1 MSQATIGSGP
11 YRNSNLFSG
20 YYLDE
25 RVGDLDAWDC
35 DEEAE
40 EAFEQIRDLWNKEGT
55 LLSSYNEDE
64 LIDTWVAEVVDILGH
79 GASSEVTLPDGGG
92 YVDRLLF
99 EDDDTRRE
107 GAKRARDGDHE
118 GLFSRASAILEA
130 KQWDADFEA
139 RFAEQRS
146 YRDASHQI
154 KYYLERTP
162 SDLKWGVLTDGKKWR
177 LYGTK
182 DYETQ
187 TYYEVDLPEILESGD
202 LEAFKYFFAFFRP
215 EAFVETAGSSFLD
228 DVWTESETAA
238 QELGE
243 DLQDNVFRALRVLG
257 KGFVESNDL
266 DVHEDGDVDRDELKE
281 QSLVLLY
288 RLMFVLYAESRGLID
303 PDDSA
308 ASEEYHEYFSLEAK
322 REEILDDVEGMDVES
337 SEAFT
342 EEYSRFSTS
351 IWGRLSE
358 LFELIDEGEESLDIP
373 PYNGGLF
380 SQEDHSF
387 LNEYEVKDPYIAEV
401 VYWLSTTENEEG
413 EHVPADYA
421 DLDTRHLGSIYE
433 GLLEH
438 EFRIADAEGVAA
450 VSEDGGQIWKPA
462 SEVTAAEAV
471 EIVEEGGLYVVNDE
485 GERKA
490 TGAYYTPDYVVTY
503 IVEETVDP
511 LIEEIDEGL
520 RDQGLEP
527 SDREYF
533 VNFWQEVQDLTILD
547 PAMGSGHFLTKA
559 TGYLTEQVM
568 EVVREQEIQS
578 YDEQDI
584 RRTISKEV
592 IYGVDL
598 NGMAV
603 ELSKLS
609 MWLETLAADQP
620 LAFLDHH
627 LKDGNSLVGSDIT
640 EVLSDDTEENGGQ
653 LTLTQAFARVRQD
666 TLGHVMDLMADLL
679 AYDNDSLESVKSM
692 EELYDEIRDDPLYT
706 RLFELAN
713 VHTAEEFGCDV
724 PDDAYEQMA
733 GAIEDEGDW
742 AEIREEDWFTA
753 AQATADEQDFF
764 HWELEF
770 PEVFFD
776 SEGEKMAEA
785 GFDAV
790 VGNPP
795 YARIQLLPDT
805 MTSYLSNRYESA
817 SGSYDLYVPF
827 IEHGA
832 NLASGSGEFGYI
844 VPNKIYQVDYGVKLR
859 EILSD
864 RVAGV
869 ADFGSNQVF
878 AKAATTYTTILRL
891 HGSSRAESFSYWEL
905 ADDSDPE
912 TILQKIGEEDWTEIS
927 CTNESLTGSPWN
939 FLSAK
944 TQTVVESS
952 SEVSTPLGDL
962 VDGISRG
969 VSSGEDT
976 VFEVKVEEQHGNTI
990 QCTSSAHPSPF
1001 EIEESLLRTPIHSTD
1016 FDKYSFESEEGKKLI
1031 WPYNGE
1037 YELRSVSEFEEL
1049 YPNTWDYLTEHREAL
1064 EDRSDYSVWYDYSAP
1079 RNLKVHDN
1087 GEILIPLLA
1096 SSPAFTRYPE
1106 PQSDYVLMASGG
1118 FSISLKPTSEYSTE
1132 YVLSLINSKLL
1143 FLHLRSFSNV
1153 FRGGYV
1159 TCTKQY
1165 FKKLPIR
1172 NITFDTPESTR
1183 KDSVNQALE
1192 AFFDDLE
1199 EDLQG
1204 AASTLL
1210 EKSKSHID
1218 NDGLDIVHDILA
1230 ELTDEIIQ
1238 WKDRYENYNLT
1249 LLDYIG
1255 QKKYA
1260 ISISEVGL
1268 TQPTQDPTGSKL
1280 VRTSEEWPNLRVG
1293 TARVDRESPNT
1304 VLIEATARY
1313 KPDDEGAHETD
1324 QWGYT
1329 ETEYLPA
1336 FRITDLTER
1345 EADLIEHFV
1354 PVAVDEAGGFA
1365 NFRETATKTNSLID
1379 RLKAIEVPDVDDVAD
1394 DLENYLET
1402 KERAEELD
1410 AKIEQTDELID
1421 EIVYELYGLTDE
1433 EIEIVEEAVGE

>member
-1 MSQATIGSGP
+1 MSQATLGSGP

-25 RVGDLDAWDC
+25 RVADLDAWDC
-35 DEEAE
+35 DEEAAD
-40 EAFEQIRDLWNKEGT
+40 AFERIRSLWDKEGA
-55 LLSSYNEDE
+55 LLPSYNEDE
-64 LIDTWVAEVVDILGH
+64 LIDTWIAEILDILGY
-79 GASSEVTLPDGGG
+79 GTSTEVTLPDGGG

-99 EDDDTRRE
+99 ENDAVRRE
-107 GAKRARDGDHE
+107 GAKRALDGDHE
-118 GLFSRASAILEA
+118 GLFSRGSAILEA
-130 KQWDADFEA
+130 KQWDADFEQ

-187 TYYEVDLPEILESGD
+187 TYYEVDLPEILENGN
-202 LEAFKYFFAFFRP
+202 LEAFKYFYVFFRP
-215 EAFVETAGSSFLD
+215 EAFVEHAESSFLD

-266 DVHEDGDVDRDELKE
+266 DVGPDGEVDRDELKQ

-303 PDDSA
+303 PDDLS

-322 REEILDDVEGMDVES
+322 REEILDDVEGMGVES
-337 SEAFT
+337 GEAFT

-380 SQEDHSF
+380 SREDHAF
-387 LNEYEVKDPYIAEV
+387 LTEYEVKDPYIAEV
-401 VYWLSTTENEEG
+401 IYWLSTTEDEEG

-450 VSEDGGQIWKPA
+450 VAADGGQVWKPA
-462 SEVTAAEAV
+462 SEVTAAEAI

-511 LIEEIDEGL
+511 LIDEIDEDL
-520 RDQGLEP
+520 REQGLNP

-533 VNFWQEVQDLTILD
+533 AEFWQEVKDLTILD

-592 IYGVDL
+592 IYGVDI
-598 NGMAV
+598 NEMAV

-627 LKDGNSLVGSDIT
+627 LKTGNSLVGSDVT
-640 EVLSDDTEENGGQ
+640 EVLSEDGGDDDGGQ
-653 LTLTQAFARVRQD
+653 LTLTQALARVRRD
-666 TLGHVMDLMADLL
+666 TLGHVMDLMTDLL
-679 AYDNDSLESVKSM
+679 AYDNETLADVKSM

-713 VHTAEEFGCDV
+713 VHTAEEFGVDV
-724 PDDAYEQMA
+724 PDGSYEQMA
-733 GAIEDEGDW
+733 GAIEDEDDW
-742 AEIREEDWFTA
+742 AEIRGEDWFTA

-770 PEVFFD
+770 PEVFFGSD
-776 SEGEKMAEA
+776 GEKLENA
-785 GFDAV
+785 GFDSV

-795 YARIQLLPDT
+795 YVRMEQIKPLKP
-805 MTSYLSNRYESA
+805 YLSTEYSVHGERV
-817 SGSYDLYVPF
+817 DLYGYF
-827 IEHGA
+827 IEKSLRLTDGMYGA
-832 NLASGSGEFGYI
+832 IVSNKWMRSEYGEGI
-844 VPNKIYQVDYGVKLR
+844 R
-859 EILSD
+859 ELLSEMTIRSIL
-864 RVAGV
+864 
-869 ADFGSNQVF
+869 DFGDLEVF
-878 AKAATTYTTILRL
+878 SGVSTYPSILIV
-891 HGSSRAESFSYWEL
+891 
-905 ADDSDPE
+905 DPE
-912 TILQKIGEEDWTEIS
+912 TRTEGEVHVSKFDDLDFSDLRVRSQEIGYNSSLASFDGGKWSLVTAGQHALMKTIENSSTQLKNTSLIGATDVGDNIGRGLVTGGNEAFVISEETKNTLIEQDPKSAEIIKPLLKGTDIS
-927 CTNESLTGSPWN
+927 RYRIVNEGRYLIYAKHGINIDDYPAIRDHLEQFRNEIGNTATNEEWYELQQP
-939 FLSAK
+939 
-944 TQTVVESS
+944 Q
-952 SEVSTPLGDL
+952 
-962 VDGISRG
+962 
-969 VSSGEDT
+969 
-976 VFEVKVEEQHGNTI
+976 EEYEN
-990 QCTSSAHPSPF
+990 
-1001 EIEESLLRTPIHSTD
+1001 L
-1016 FDKYSFESEEGKKLI
+1016 FESEKICYPDIAKECSFAMDSKGYYLANTCYFI
-1031 WPYNGE
+1031 P
-1037 YELRSVSEFEEL
+1037 SESHVL
-1049 YPNTWDYLTEHREAL
+1049 LGILNSAAL
-1064 EDRSDYSVWYDYSAP
+1064 NWYY
-1079 RNLKVHDN
+1079 
-1087 GEILIPLLA
+1087 
-1096 SSPAFTRYPE
+1096 
-1106 PQSDYVLMASGG
+1106 G
-1118 FSISLKPTSEYSTE
+1118 FVTSEYRGGYQRSFTHAIKTLPIPSGTDE
-1132 YVLSLINSKLL
+1132 QYEKISEHVEKMIRLKDSISKLNLSLID
-1143 FLHLRSFSNV
+1143 HLGMYDPKR
-1153 FRGGYV
+1153 
-1159 TCTKQY
+1159 
-1165 FKKLPIR
+1165 PIAEFGFFQPP
-1172 NITFDTPESTR
+1172 TGASESTLS
-1183 KDSVNQALE
+1183 DT
-1192 AFFDDLE
+1192 
-1199 EDLQG
+1199 
-1204 AASTLL
+1204 ASQ
-1210 EKSKSHID
+1210 KS
-1218 NDGLDIVHDILA
+1218 
-1230 ELTDEIIQ
+1230 
-1238 WKDRYENYNLT
+1238 
-1249 LLDYIG
+1249 
-1255 QKKYA
+1255 
-1260 ISISEVGL
+1260 
-1268 TQPTQDPTGSKL
+1268 
-1280 VRTSEEWPNLRVG
+1280 NLRVG

-1304 VLIEATARY
+1304 VLIKATARY
-1313 KPDDEGAHETD
+1313 KPDDEDAHDTD
-1324 QWGYT
+1324 RWGYT

-1336 FRITDLTER
+1336 FRITDLAER

-1365 NFRETATKTNSLID
+1365 NFRENATKTNSLID
-1379 RLKAIEVPDVDDVAD
+1379 RLKTIELPDIDDVAD
-1394 DLENYLET
+1394 DLENYLRT

-1410 AKIEQTDELID
+1410 AKIEQTDALID
-1421 EIVYELYGLTDE
+1421 EIVYESYGLTDE
-1433 EIEIVEEAVGE
+1433 EIEIVEEAVGK

>member
-1 MSQATIGSGP
+1 MSQATLGSGP
-11 YRNSNLFSG
+11 YRNSSLFSG

-25 RVGDLDAWDC
+25 RVSDLDAWDC
-35 DEEAE
+35 DAEAE
-40 EAFEQIRDLWNKEGT
+40 AAFEQIRDLWDKEGR
-55 LLSSYNEDE
+55 LLPSYNEDE
-64 LIDTWVAEVVDILGH
+64 LIDTWIAEIVDILGH
-79 GASSEVTLPDGGG
+79 GTSSEVTLPDGGG

-99 EDDDTRRE
+99 ENDDVRRE
-107 GAKRARDGDHE
+107 GAKRALDGDHE

-130 KQWDADFEA
+130 KQWDADFEQ

-202 LEAFKYFFAFFRP
+202 LESFKYFFAFFRP
-215 EAFVETAGSSFLD
+215 EAFVEHAGSSFLD

-266 DVHEDGDVDRDELKE
+266 DVDDDGDINRDELKE

-303 PDDSA
+303 PDDPD
-308 ASEEYHEYFSLEAK
+308 ASEEYHEYFSLESK
-322 REEILDDVEGMDVES
+322 REEILDDVEDMDVES
-337 SEAFT
+337 GEAFT
-342 EEYSRFSTS
+342 EEYSRFSSS
-351 IWGRLSE
+351 IWVRLSE

-380 SQEDHSF
+380 SREDHAF
-387 LNEYEVKDPYIAEV
+387 LDNYEVKDPYIAEV
-401 VYWLSTTENEEG
+401 IYWLSTTENDDG

-450 VSEDGGQIWKPA
+450 VSEDGGQVWKPA

-511 LIEEIDEGL
+511 LIDEIDGEL
-520 RDQGLEP
+520 REQGLEP

-533 VNFWQEVQDLTILD
+533 AEFWQEVKDLTILD

-578 YDEQDI
+578 YDEQYI
-584 RRTISKEV
+584 RREISKEC

-627 LKDGNSLVGSDIT
+627 LKTGNSLVGSDIT
-640 EVLSDDTEENGGQ
+640 EVLSEDSDDDDGGQ

-666 TLGHVMDLMADLL
+666 TLEHVMELMADLL
-679 AYDNDSLESVKSM
+679 AYDNETLDDVKSM

-724 PDDAYEQMA
+724 PEDAYEQMA
-733 GAIEDEGDW
+733 GAIEDEDDW

-753 AQATADEQDFF
+753 AQTTADEQDFF

-770 PEVFFD
+770 PEVYFD
-776 SEGEKMAEA
+776 RQGEKATNF
-785 GFDAV
+785 GFDALI
-790 VGNPP
+790 GNPP
-795 YARIQLLPDT
+795 YVRQEQIKGAKP
-805 MTSYLSNRYESA
+805 YYERN
-817 SGSYDLYVPF
+817 F
-827 IEHGA
+827 
-832 NLASGSGEFGYI
+832 
-844 VPNKIYQVDYGVKLR
+844 
-859 EILSD
+859 
-864 RVAGV
+864 VAYSGV
-869 ADFGSNQVF
+869 ADLYMYFIEQLQNVLKDQGQFGMIVSNKFTKADYGKEIRRLLIEDTKIRKVIDFGSLPVF
-878 AKAATTYTTILRL
+878 SDATAYPLILTV
-891 HGSSRAESFSYWEL
+891 ENT
-905 ADDSDPE
+905 E
-912 TILQKIGEEDWTEIS
+912 TPQQNPTVARV
-927 CTNESLTGSPWN
+927 ESLGFDDLDSKLSEVGYTVSTDSLSVEGWSLAGKEVSETLKKIEKADSTLEEYVSGEIYYGIKTGYNNAFFISSEENP
-939 FLSAK
+939 AI
-944 TQTVVESS
+944 VEKSS
-952 SEVSTPLGDL
+952 SELVKPLVIGKDIHRFRVSHRDRYLIRIPSGWTRKKSGLSDEEDAWNWFTQNNPQIAEHLGKSEDQL
-962 VDGISRG
+962 RERYDRG
-969 VSSGEDT
+969 E
-976 VFEVKVEEQHGNTI
+976 F
-990 QCTSSAHPSPF
+990 
-1001 EIEESLLRTPIHSTD
+1001 
-1016 FDKYSFESEEGKKLI
+1016 
-1031 WPYNGE
+1031 WW
-1037 YELRSVSEFEEL
+1037 ELRPCDYYDKFSQNKVVYPIIASEPRFAL
-1049 YPNTWDYLTEHREAL
+1049 DTSGHYLN
-1064 EDRSDYSVWYDYSAP
+1064 D
-1079 RNLKVHDN
+1079 KCF
-1087 GEILIPLLA
+1087 LIPKEDYTLL
-1096 SSPAFTRYPE
+1096 
-1106 PQSDYVLMASGG
+1106 
-1118 FSISLKPTSEYSTE
+1118 SIM
-1132 YVLSLINSKLL
+1132 NSKLAEFWL
-1143 FLHLRSFSNV
+1143 ASELSVL
-1153 FRGGYV
+1153 RGGY
-1159 TCTKQY
+1159 KEY
-1165 FKKLPIR
+1165 RSSHLENFPIQTG
-1172 NITFDTPESTR
+1172 N
-1183 KDSVNQALE
+1183 
-1192 AFFDDLE
+1192 
-1199 EDLQG
+1199 
-1204 AASTLL
+1204 
-1210 EKSKSHID
+1210 
-1218 NDGLDIVHDILA
+1218 
-1230 ELTDEIIQ
+1230 
-1238 WKDRYENYNLT
+1238 
-1249 LLDYIG
+1249 IG
-1255 QKKYA
+1255 QKAKTTVQDA
-1260 ISISEVGL
+1260 IEHRRIRSSLNTELVDHIEPYTVGKSL
-1268 TQPTQDPTGSKL
+1268 SDSGLLQPDTGSILKQ
-1280 VRTSEEWPNLRVG
+1280 TSEDHSNLRVG
-1293 TARVDRESPNT
+1293 TACVDRESRNT

-1313 KPDDEGAHETD
+1313 KPDDEDAHETD

-1365 NFRETATKTNSLID
+1365 NFRETETKTNSLVD
-1379 RLKAIEVPDVDDVAD
+1379 QLKAEQVSDIGDMAG
-1394 DLENYLET
+1394 DLENYLQT
-1402 KERAEELD
+1402 VERAEEFD
-1410 AKIEQTDELID
+1410 KKITKIDDLID
-1421 EIVYELYGLTDE
+1421 EIVTSCTDSLTRRSR
-1433 EIEIVEEAVGE
+1433 